1 MAKYQ
6 KTVFYFA
13 LLIMTGNLLYACK
26 ILSPP
31 EQPQE
36 IIYDMG
42 IPEKMTLP
50 ENTALQILPFT
61 NSSAAG
67 RAILL
72 RTGENTL
79 IADDFHLW
87 SQMPAQL
94 LTQYLRSVFQQ
105 NSQSSVCDPSLWI
118 LSGTI
123 LAFEGNTIT
132 QEILLSVQCVLTHGN
147 TVFRLPL
154 TVTEPF
160 SVNPQLPDYVKTA
173 EAMPKAMQKLAE

>member
-1 MAKYQ
+1 MAKYR
-6 KTVFYFA
+6 KAVFYFV
-13 LLIMTGNLLYACK
+13 LLMMTGNSLCACK

-31 EQPQE
+31 VQPQE
-36 IIYDMG
+36 LIYDMG
-42 IPEKMTLP
+42 IPGKMTLP
-50 ENTALQILPFT
+50 GNIVLQILPFT

-79 IADDFHLW
+79 LADDFHLW

-94 LTQYLRSVFQQ
+94 LTQYLRTVFQQ
-105 NSQSSVCDPSLWI
+105 NSQSPVCDPALWI

-123 LAFEGNTIT
+123 LAFEGNTVT
-132 QEILLSVQCVLTHGN
+132 QEVLLSVQCILTHGN

-160 SVNPQLPDYVKTA
+160 PVNPQLPD
-173 EAMPKAMQKLAE
+173 